1 MKVWFRSLQVRLA
14 VRLAVLYLFAT
25 AIAVAVLIYQA
36 YDTAGTL
43 NDRDLHLRAADLARH
58 AAMDAKEG
66 ARLELPA
73 NLAAAYQSA
82 TTDIFAVR
90 SQDGRVIGASPR
102 GFGDLVAGWPVPTD
116 DATYFRLKSFGAN
129 SQDYYGLSVALPSP
143 AGLVS
148 VSVARVA
155 EANLLIHALLGEF
168 IRDVAWV
175 IPLFVAVT
183 LFTGIYV
190 IRNGLKPVSDVSQMA
205 ATIGPNATS
214 VRLPED
220 NLPSELL
227 PLVAAVNR
235 ALDRLAHGFAVQ
247 REFTANAAH
256 ELRTPLTIV
265 TAALETM
272 PGNGELTNL
281 RSDVARMN
289 RIVEQLL
296 RVARLDAIGLDVSGK
311 VDLNAVAESVVSTM
325 APLALTQDRSIA
337 FSASDEPVTVK
348 GNVHAI
354 GDAIRNLVENAI
366 GHSPREAEV
375 TVSVMPG
382 GRVSV
387 VDQGPGIAK
396 EDRDKIFQ
404 RFWRGKGVASGGAGL
419 GLAIVKEIMEAH
431 GGRISVDVGSNGGAV
446 FTLYFPLA
454 EDQLAD
460 PRQGEQKR
468 GAVSPGQV

>member
-43 NDRDLHLRAADLARH
+43 NDRDLHLRAADLARYVTV
-58 AAMDAKEG
+58 DSKDG
-66 ARLELPA
+66 VRLDLPA

-82 TTDIFAVR
+82 ASDIFAVR
-90 SQDGRVIGASPR
+90 SQDGRIIGASPR
-102 GFGDLVAGWPVPTD
+102 SFGELVAGWPVPTD
-116 DATYFRLKSFGAN
+116 DATYFRLKSFGAA

-148 VSVARVA
+148 ISVARIA
-155 EANLLIHALLGEF
+155 EANLLIQALLGEF
-168 IRDVAWV
+168 IRDAAWV

-183 LFTGIYV
+183 LVTGVYV
-190 IRNGLKPVSDVSQMA
+190 IRNGLKPVREVSEMA
-205 ATIGPNATS
+205 ATIGPSATS
-214 VRLPED
+214 VRLPEHD
-220 NLPSELL
+220 LPSELV

-235 ALDRLAHGFAVQ
+235 ALDRLAQGFAVQ

-256 ELRTPLTIV
+256 ELRTPLTII

-281 RSDVARMN
+281 RSDVSRMN

-296 RVARLDAIGLDVSGK
+296 RVARLDSVGLDVSGK

-325 APLALTQDRSIA
+325 APLALTQERSIA

-348 GNVHAI
+348 GNAHAI

-375 TVSVMPG
+375 TVSVMSG
-382 GRVSV
+382 GSVSV

-396 EDRDKIFQ
+396 EDQDKIFQ
-404 RFWRGKGVASGGAGL
+404 RFWRGKGVASSGAGL
-419 GLAIVKEIMEAH
+419 GLAIVKEIMDAH
-431 GGRISVDVGSNGGAV
+431 GGRISVDVGSNGGGV
-446 FTLYFPLA
+446 FTLYFSVVEA
-454 EDQLAD
+454 CS
-460 PRQGEQKR
+460 
-468 GAVSPGQV
+468 SPNA

>member
-1 MKVWFRSLQVRLA
+1 MKVMFRSLQLRLA
-14 VRLAVLYLFAT
+14 VRLAVLYLVAT
-25 AIAVAVLIYQA
+25 AIAVGVLIYQA

-58 AAMDAKEG
+58 VAVDAKDG
-66 ARLELPA
+66 ARLDLPA
-73 NLAAAYQSA
+73 SLAAAYQSA

-102 GFGDLVAGWPVPTD
+102 SFGELVAGWPVPTD
-116 DATYFRLKSFGAN
+116 DATYFRLKSFGAT
-129 SQDYYGLSVALPSP
+129 SQDYYGLSVALPGP
-143 AGLVS
+143 TGLVS
-148 VSVARVA
+148 ISVARVA

-183 LFTGIYV
+183 LITGIYV
-190 IRNGLKPVSDVSQMA
+190 IRNGLKLVTDVSRMA
-205 ATIGPNATS
+205 ATIGPTATS
-214 VRLPED
+214 VRLPEQD
-220 NLPSELL
+220 LPSELL
-227 PLVAAVNR
+227 PLVVAVNR
-235 ALDRLAHGFAVQ
+235 ALDRLAQGFAVQ

-296 RVARLDAIGLDVSGK
+296 PVARLDAIGLDVSGR
-311 VDLNAVAESVVSTM
+311 VDLNSVAESVVSTM
-325 APLALTQDRSIA
+325 APLALAQDRSIA

-366 GHSPREAEV
+366 GHSPGESEV
-375 TVSVMPG
+375 TVSVLPAG
-382 GRVSV
+382 SVSV

-396 EDRDKIFQ
+396 EDQDKIFQ
-404 RFWRGKGVASGGAGL
+404 RFWRGKGVATGGAGL
-419 GLAIVKEIMEAH
+419 GLAIVKEVMDAH
-431 GGRISVDVGSNGGAV
+431 GGRITVDAGSNGGAI
-446 FTLYFPLA
+446 FTLYFPPA
-454 EDQLAD
+454 EPA
-460 PRQGEQKR
+460 
-468 GAVSPGQV
+468 

>member
-1 MKVWFRSLQVRLA
+1 MFRSLQLRLA
-14 VRLAVLYLFAT
+14 VRLAVLYLLAT

-58 AAMDAKEG
+58 VAVDAKDG
-66 ARLELPA
+66 ARLDLPV

-82 TTDIFAVR
+82 TSDIFAVR

-102 GFGDLVAGWPVPTD
+102 NFGELVVGWPVPTD
-116 DATYFRLKSFGAN
+116 DASFFRLTSFGAT
-129 SQDYYGLSVALPSP
+129 SQDYYGLSVALPSS

-183 LFTGIYV
+183 LITGIYV
-190 IRNGLKPVSDVSQMA
+190 IRNGLKPVRDVSEMA
-205 ATIGPNATS
+205 ATIGPSATS
-214 VRLPED
+214 VRLPEE

-235 ALDRLAHGFAVQ
+235 ALDRLAQGFAVQ

-256 ELRTPLTIV
+256 ELRTPLTII

-296 RVARLDAIGLDVSGK
+296 RVARLDAIGLDVSGR
-311 VDLNAVAESVVSTM
+311 VDLNAVAESVVSAM
-325 APLALTQDRSIA
+325 APLALAQDRSIA

-366 GHSPREAEV
+366 GHSPRKSEV
-375 TVSVMPG
+375 TVSVLSAG
-382 GRVSV
+382 SVSV

-396 EDRDKIFQ
+396 EDQDKIFQ
-404 RFWRGKGVASGGAGL
+404 RFWRGRGVATGGAGL
-419 GLAIVKEIMEAH
+419 GLAIVKEVMEAH
-431 GGRISVDVGSNGGAV
+431 SGRVTIDVGSNGGAI
-446 FTLYFPLA
+446 FTLYFPPA
-454 EDQLAD
+454 EPA
-460 PRQGEQKR
+460 
-468 GAVSPGQV
+468 

>member
-1 MKVWFRSLQVRLA
+1 MKVWFRSLQLRLA
-14 VRLAVLYLFAT
+14 VRLAVLYLLAT

-43 NDRDLHLRAADLARH
+43 NDRDLHLRAADLALH
-58 AAMDAKEG
+58 VAVDAKDG
-66 ARLELPA
+66 ARLDLPA

-82 TTDIFAVR
+82 TSDIFAVR
-90 SQDGRVIGASPR
+90 SQDGRVVGASSR
-102 GFGDLVAGWPVPTD
+102 SFGELVAGWPVPTD
-116 DATYFRLKSFGAN
+116 DATYFRLKHFGAT

-143 AGLVS
+143 AGLVAI
-148 VSVARVA
+148 SVARVA

-183 LFTGIYV
+183 LITGIYV
-190 IRNGLKPVSDVSQMA
+190 IRNGLKPVRDVSEMA
-205 ATIGPNATS
+205 ATIGPSATS
-214 VRLPED
+214 VRLPEES
-220 NLPSELL
+220 LPSELL

-311 VDLNAVAESVVSTM
+311 VDLNAVAESVVSAM
-325 APLALTQDRSIA
+325 APLALAQDRSIA
-337 FSASDEPVTVK
+337 FSASDEPVAVK

-354 GDAIRNLVENAI
+354 GDAIRNLVENAM
-366 GHSPREAEV
+366 GHSPRGTEV
-375 TVSVMPG
+375 TVSVLLG
-382 GRVSV
+382 GSVRV

-396 EDRDKIFQ
+396 EDQDKIFQ
-404 RFWRGKGVASGGAGL
+404 RFWRGKGVAPGGAGL
-419 GLAIVKEIMEAH
+419 GLAIVKEVMDAH
-431 GGRISVDVGSNGGAV
+431 SGLITVDMGSNGGAV

-454 EDQLAD
+454 ESA
-460 PRQGEQKR
+460 
-468 GAVSPGQV
+468 